1 MMPFFISRKKFEIEL
16 SRQVAEACDQ
26 ISAEMGAELHDD
38 LIQKLSIFR
47 LYLDRLESSAHNAEE
62 AGQLLLNMRT
72 DFESVIQ
79 TVRRIS
85 RKLMPISVAG
95 SSFQE
100 GIQLLCQ
107 NMERPGAGNIHLTW
121 SGKEEPI
128 AMTGKTHLFHILQEL
143 IHNAF
148 KHSAAWH
155 IWVRVEWSAGHLVME
170 VEDDGT
176 GFHRISEF
184 IDELRKKNNTLKMRS
199 NTLGALLTYHQ
210 GQKGLLARIDYKLE

>member
-1 MMPFFISRKKFEIEL
+1 MPFFISQKKIEIEI

-26 ISAEMGAELHDD
+26 ITAEMGAELHDD
-38 LIQKLSIFR
+38 LIQKLSIIR
-47 LYLDRLESSAHNAEE
+47 LHLDRLERSAHSAED
-62 AGQLLLNMRT
+62 ASQLLLSMRT
-72 DFESVIQ
+72 DFEGVIQ
-79 TVRRIS
+79 AVRRIS
-85 RKLMPISVAG
+85 RKLMPISVTD

-107 NMERPGAGNIHLTW
+107 NMERPGAGNIHLTM
-121 SGKEEPI
+121 SGHEQQI
-128 AMTGKTHLFHILQEL
+128 SMTCKTHLFRIIQEL

-155 IWVRVEWSAGHLVME
+155 IWVRVEWSTGRLLLE

-184 IDELRKKNNTLKMRS
+184 IDGLRKKNNTLKMRS
-199 NTLGALLTYHQ
+199 NALGALLTYHQ
-210 GQKGLLARIDYKLE
+210 GQKGLLARIYHRLD